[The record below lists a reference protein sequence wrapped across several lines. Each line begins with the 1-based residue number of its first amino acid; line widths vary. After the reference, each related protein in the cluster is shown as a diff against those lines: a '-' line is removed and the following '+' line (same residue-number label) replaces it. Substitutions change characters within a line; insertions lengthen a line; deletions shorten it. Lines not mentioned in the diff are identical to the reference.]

1 MSIVLLFDLCVE
13 LCACRFH
20 SPAILRPSSLARTR
34 DLNILY
40 SSMGI
45 KSIVLLF
52 DLYVVLCACRGHKVP
67 GPSQG

>member
-1 MSIVLLFDLCVE
+1 MVHPLRLLYIYKVIFS
-13 LCACRFH
+13 H
-20 SPAILRPSSLARTR
+20 TAILRPSSLARTR

-45 KSIVLLF
+45 MITVLLF